1 MERSVVLKEQEHVCA
16 RLTGPSMTTHR
27 QMEWVNSFSRRDGTV
42 RRMVQMEGEERS
54 VSQLN

>member
-1 MERSVVLKEQEHVCA
+1 MLKEQEHVCA